1 MHAFWYVSIFI
12 IFFSVILMYDD
23 FSDYLR
29 DCTHEEYI
37 RGDYNINSEPQFDEV
52 GPLYTVSQRFER
64 DKPHV
69 GTSAVGY
76 GTIGHDADRD
86 WDRSLHS
93 HTSGSSD
100 TTQQSKDGS
109 PAELQSDDQQPAQL
123 IASKCK
129 HIFK

>member
-1 MHAFWYVSIFI
+1 
-12 IFFSVILMYDD
+12 MYDD

-29 DCTHEEYI
+29 DRTHEEYI

-52 GPLYTVSQRFER
+52 GSLYTVSQRFER
-64 DKPHV
+64 DKSHL

-86 WDRSLHS
+86 WDASLHS
-93 HTSGSSD
+93 QASGSSD

-109 PAELQSDDQQPAQL
+109 PAELQSDDQQPAHL
-123 IASKCK
+123 IASKRK
-129 HIFK
+129 HILK